1 MRLQVAPHDRADP
14 PMTTNRPSLADE
26 INARVDCEDLAYR
39 LGLERPGDRG
49 NFKSP
54 HHADK
59 APSLSTYKRDG
70 RSFFKDFSQD
80 VGGGPVD
87 LYMHVQ
93 GCDFREAVRAL
104 GEMYRITVEL
114 PRVAGERRE
123 RTKVEWIADNC
134 LANVRDAGKRQQ
146 LVDYLVGRGVAEQA
160 VAHAVEQGTLGLND
174 YVNPKFAPGEVNHGG
189 PAVASIVRTPDTG
202 TVVAVDMRYLDAEGN
217 GGVKT
222 QSQGE
227 KLGAPWCSDWRRFHT
242 ARRVYVV
249 ESAINALS
257 VDSCALPHTA
267 AVAVRGTG
275 SVAGM
280 DWRLFIGKQ
289 VVLAFDNDAPLE
301 RGPKAGYCAGLMA
314 AWAAHEALMGLDVPA
329 LMVDMEDW
337 LDDDGEPVNDV
348 NDYLQLHGA
357 DRLGTALQK
366 LEQWLIPGMPGK
378 EHRGKPRIWLPF
390 HDAQVYWRFRVR
402 PDFTSYVEKYEAA
415 AEDSDDGKEK
425 LTLGNVCGFRVAGVS
440 RVTIASP
447 TSTMTGDKDTAPHT
461 VFAVSVQV
469 PRYGTKLLRRVVA
482 DEQLHNVEVWKK
494 LGPVFSPQ
502 SFSRMI
508 NILERAADIGARD
521 AVNFVGLAWR
531 NGRPVVNEGPD
542 CFFVDPAQQCPYS
555 ALVFP
560 AGPRS
565 TARQVVDAYQATFR
579 ENGVLQLLVWALGAH
594 LKAFLGFW
602 PHFVMQADKGTGKDT
617 VIKRLERSIG
627 MTVFSRQSMQT
638 EFRMLTSVS
647 YTSHP
652 VGWGEL
658 SANKQDLITKAL
670 HNLQEAYQYNH
681 TRRGAEL
688 KDFLICAPVL
698 LAGEDVPVSTLQGK
712 VVRNHLAAANRGPL
726 MPEDLPVFPVRQW
739 LEYLAALPKARV
751 LELHA
756 RAVAEMQVSS
766 VGVDEDTGAQRIL
779 TNYAAVRAA
788 WVLLCDFAGL
798 EVGQGGF
805 LRDLTAQ
812 MNAHITETKGERQPW
827 VWIVETL
834 LSEISRGTFRYPFVF
849 DETAEEEPFL
859 AVRTSHVMDH
869 IAREHSLR
877 DFWDQLPIKSD
888 RVFKRALQTAN
899 VLAEDDIERTCN
911 GRRVAHMVGL
921 SLPALEQYGLSAAR
935 PVDPKT
941 PTT

>member
-1 MRLQVAPHDRADP
+1 MS
-14 PMTTNRPSLADE
+14 TNRPSLADE
-26 INARVDCEDLAYR
+26 INGRVDCEDLAIR

-59 APSLSTYKRDG
+59 MPSLSTYKKDG
-70 RSFFKDFSQD
+70 RSYFKDFSQD
-80 VGGGPVD
+80 TGGGPVD

-104 GEMYRITVEL
+104 GDMYRIAVVDPKL
-114 PRVAGERRE
+114 PGERRE

-134 LANVRDAGKRQQ
+134 TANLKDATKRAA
-146 LVDYLVGRGVAEQA
+146 LVDYLTGRGISEKAIT
-160 VAHAVEQGTLGLND
+160 HAIDRGTLGIND
-174 YVNPKFAPGEVNHGG
+174 YVNPKFAVGEINHGG
-189 PAVASIVRTPDTG
+189 LAVASIVRTSDAG
-202 TVVAVDMRYLDAEGN
+202 NVVAVDMRYIDADAN
-217 GGVKT
+217 GGMKT

-227 KLGAPWCSDWRRFHT
+227 KVGAPWCSDWRRF
-242 ARRVYVV
+242 AAAKRVFVV

-257 VDSCALPHTA
+257 VDTCALPHTA

-289 VVLAFDNDAPLE
+289 VILAFDNDKPIE
-301 RGPKAGYCAGLMA
+301 HGPKAGYCAGLVA
-314 AWAAHEALMGLDVPA
+314 AWAAHEGLMGLDVPA
-329 LMVDMEDW
+329 LMVDMDDW
-337 LDDDGEPVNDV
+337 LDDDKEPINDL
-348 NDYLQLHGA
+348 NDYLQAHGPE
-357 DRLGTALQK
+357 RLGNAIQK

-378 EHRGKPRIWLPF
+378 EHKGKPRIWLPF
-390 HDAQVYWRFRVR
+390 HDNQVYWRFRVR
-402 PDFTSYVEKYEAA
+402 PDFTSYVEKYESPKPG
-415 AEDSDDGKEK
+415 DDDDGKDGAREK

-447 TSTMTGDKDTAPHT
+447 TSTMTGDKDTSPHT
-461 VFAVSVQV
+461 IFAVSVQV
-469 PRYGTKLLRRVVA
+469 PRYGSRLLRKVVS
-482 DEQLHNVEVWKK
+482 DEQLHNVEHWKK

-502 SFSRMI
+502 NFSRMI
-508 NILERAADIGARD
+508 NIMERAADIGARD

-542 CFFVDPAQQCPYS
+542 CYFTDPAQQCPYN
-555 ALVFP
+555 ALTFP
-560 AGPRS
+560 SGPRS
-565 TARQVVDAYQATFR
+565 SAREVVTAYQATFA
-579 ENGVLQLLVWALGAH
+579 ENGALQMLVWALGAH

-602 PHFVMQADKGTGKDT
+602 PHFVMQADKGVGKDT
-617 VIKRLERSIG
+617 VLKRLERTIG

-638 EFRMLTSVS
+638 EFRILTSVS

-658 SANKQDLITKAL
+658 SANKQDLINKAVN
-670 HNLQEAYQYNH
+670 NLQEAYQYSH

-698 LAGEDVPVSTLQGK
+698 LAGEDVPVATLQGK
-712 VVRNHLAAANRGPL
+712 LVRNHLSKAMRGPL

-739 LEYLAALPKARV
+739 LEFLAGLPKARV
-751 LELHA
+751 QELHA
-756 RAVAEMQVSS
+756 KCIAELQTSCAAKEDDAGAV
-766 VGVDEDTGAQRIL
+766 RIL

-788 WVLLCDFAGL
+788 WVLLCEFADIDL
-798 EVGQGGF
+798 SQGGF
-805 LRDLTAQ
+805 IRDLTAQ
-812 MNAHITETKGERQPW
+812 MNAHITESKGDRQPW
-827 VWIVETL
+827 VWIVDLL
-834 LSEISRGTFRYPFVF
+834 LSEISRGTFRHPFLF
-849 DETAEEEPFL
+849 DETAEGEPFL

-869 IAREHSLR
+869 MAREHSLR
-877 DFWDQLPIKSD
+877 EFWDALPVKSD

-935 PVDPKT
+935 PVDKT
-941 PTT
+941 PI